1 MTATITDI
9 RAARA
14 KRRRSISLEG
24 LARLAA
30 EIGAAWAH
38 VCPELRI
45 HGAPVEIAVLSGQP
59 CPYCGALDHGGPK
72 GAA

>member
-24 LARLAA
+24 LARLAT

-45 HGAPVEIAVLSGQP
+45 HGNPTEIAVLSGQP
-59 CPYCGALDHGGPK
+59 CPYCGTSDPTGPK